1 MSENPEIMAVKMPW
15 MNLAGAVTQHVGI
28 LQNYIHCVVEF
39 PSVNRIVIGCILV
52 GLGAGYVVGLVI
64 RWSWELIEA
73 LI

>member
-1 MSENPEIMAVKMPW
+1 MKENPEIMAMKMPCE
-15 MNLAGAVTQHVGI
+15 VTQHVGI

-64 RWSWELIEA
+64 LWSWELIEA